1 MKKNWVAILLA
12 ALISTMS
19 LAGCIGNGDSDDAVS
34 ELEVEIDE
42 KDDKI
47 TSLEAE
53 LANLT
58 VQNSQAE
65 ADLAAAQAEIA
76 AKQIE
81 LDNALSG
88 LNSTQANASML
99 QSQIA
104 VLENERDSVIAQSD
118 ALAEALS
125 NLSDESNET
134 IQSMMTQIEQL
145 NQQYNSIS
153 GMLNES
159 YMRLQENQT
168 LLGQLQ
174 TLWLS
179 KPLEVTT
186 FVYDIRCEGYADNTE
201 YGYDDGDGNGTAFDG
216 ILHPDEVDGDLFRCI
231 GGVATVGFPHAE
243 SSSVAFGADH
253 VLIGDQLF
261 FKTKY
266 TLGDELY
273 IYDITAGIQRLVKDI
288 IPGSSGSSPSYLF
301 EHQGIAY
308 FTADDGG
315 TYGRELWRSDGTAI
329 GTYMVKDINP
339 GSSSTYTSEFA
350 SVGDT
355 IYFWTSSAFWKSDGT
370 NAGTTKVFD
379 KSTFGMSTTTSIHAT
394 DNGLLFWVGHTTN
407 YGFEIWVSNGTLE
420 GTSLLKDMNPST
432 GYSSYTWAPYV
443 VGSKIYF
450 QANDG
455 SGVAMYVSEGTEETT
470 QLFYDNPGGDYTI
483 HDITPVDNT
492 SFYFCGDDGI
502 TGSEPWFSDG
512 TTSGTYMIKDV
523 NPNGDSCLWGDKVV
537 LEGKFVWK
545 GNDGTHGHEPW
556 VSDGTSN
563 GTFMLADIWQGTTY
577 TLFQQDTSKW
587 FTVGE
592 YIYFHA
598 ANVEKGLE
606 VWITHLST
614 NTTTIVSDHTPSGD
628 TLSQFIGYVNGAL
641 LYLHVQPN
649 YFTIVLIQHDML
661 LLGAPGSGE
670 IN

>member
-58 VQNSQAE
+58 AQNSQAE

-76 AKQIE
+76 AKQVE
-81 LDNALSG
+81 LDIALSG

-104 VLENERDSVIAQSD
+104 MLENERDSVIEQSNE
-118 ALAEALS
+118 LAEALS
-125 NLSDESNET
+125 NLSDDSNET
-134 IQSMMTQIEQL
+134 IQIMMNQIEQL
-145 NQQYNSIS
+145 NLEYNNIS
-153 GMLNES
+153 GILNES

-179 KPLEVTT
+179 KPLEITT

-231 GGVATVGFPHAE
+231 GGVSTVGFPSAE
-243 SSSVAFGADH
+243 SYYGLGADH
-253 VLIGDQLF
+253 VLIGSQLF
-261 FKTKY
+261 FKTNY

-288 IPGSSGSSPSYLF
+288 IPGSSGSAPTDLF
-301 EHQGIAY
+301 EHQDIAY

-315 TYGRELWRSDGTAI
+315 TYGRELWRSDGTSI
-329 GTYMVKDINP
+329 GTYMVKDINQ
-339 GSSSTYTSEFA
+339 GSDSIYTSEFI
-350 SVGDT
+350 SVEDNM
-355 IYFWTSSAFWKSDGT
+355 YFWADSALWKSDGT
-370 NAGTTKVFD
+370 NSGTIKVFD
-379 KSTFGMSTTTSIHAT
+379 LSSFGMTGYSSIRAT
-394 DNGLLFWVGHTTN
+394 DNGLLFWTAHTSN
-407 YGFEIWVSNGTLE
+407 YGYEIWVSNGTLE
-420 GTSLLKDMNPST
+420 GTNLLKDMNPST
-432 GYSSYTWAPYV
+432 GYASYTWAPYV

-470 QLFYDNPGGDYTI
+470 QLFYDNPGGSYYI

-492 SFYFCGDDGI
+492 SFYFCGNDGLN
-502 TGSEPWFSDG
+502 GYEPWFSDG
-512 TTSGTYMIKDV
+512 TSNGTYLVKDV
-523 NPNGDSCLWGDKVV
+523 NPSGDSCFGGDKVV
-537 LEGKFVWK
+537 LDGKFVWK
-545 GNDGTHGHEPW
+545 GNDGTHGIEPW

-563 GTFMLADIWQGTTY
+563 GTFMLADIWQGSTY
-577 TLFQQDTSKW
+577 TQFQQDTSTW
-587 FTVGE
+587 IIVGE
-592 YIYFHA
+592 YIYFQA
-598 ANVEKGLE
+598 ESVEKGLE
-606 VWITHLST
+606 IWITHLST
-614 NTTTIVSDHTPSGD
+614 NTTTIVSDQTPSGD
-628 TLSQFIGYVNGAL
+628 TLSQFIGYVNGAVF
-641 LYLHVQPN
+641 YIHVQPT
-649 YFTIVLIQHDML
+649 YLTIVLIQHDMVQ
-661 LLGAPGSGE
+661 LGAPGSVE
-670 IN
+670 SN